1 MYVMV
6 FDRQHVETVQVD
18 IFSSESDDVVKKC
31 GSVSFHVYSFDL
43 FRLLINTI
51 CIVPIIF
58 WQTKGYIVTAPFSWF
73 IFNQERV
80 DFMKLILLSLITNK
94 NNSFKSMN
102 EISDSVVNNSEKSL
116 LKLMLH
122 YYEIIKK
129 VYIFESFF
137 FVQFTSKFWVKTVS
151 TPMLFQCTVE

>member
-1 MYVMV
+1 MHYVCYGLWQTACWN
-6 FDRQHVETVQVD
+6 R
-18 IFSSESDDVVKKC
+18 SSWHFLLRKWWCGSVSFRKC

-116 LKLMLH
+116 LKLLLH
-122 YYEIIKK
+122 FYEIIKK
-129 VYIFESFF
+129 KNQSCIQNKDHWSI
-137 FVQFTSKFWVKTVS
+137 
-151 TPMLFQCTVE
+151 L